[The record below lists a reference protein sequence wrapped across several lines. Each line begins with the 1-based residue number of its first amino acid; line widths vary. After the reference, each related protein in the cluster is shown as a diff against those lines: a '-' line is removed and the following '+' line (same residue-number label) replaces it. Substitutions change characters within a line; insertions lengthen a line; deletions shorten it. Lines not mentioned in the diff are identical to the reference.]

1 MLTGIEDA
9 AADMVIDTRF
19 EAAAVIVSAAFE
31 VFEFDCAVMVTV
43 PDADAVATPAAFTL
57 AIFESDELQT
67 AELVTSCEVPS
78 EKCAVAR
85 NCCCAPMPMDMEL
98 GDTWTELTV
107 GTPFEPP
114 EFDAPPLHAVHAQS
128 ATKVASTDRVLI
140 TSPISN

>member
-78 EKCAVAR
+78 EKCAVA
-85 NCCCAPMPMDMEL
+85 
-98 GDTWTELTV
+98 
-107 GTPFEPP
+107 
-114 EFDAPPLHAVHAQS
+114 
-128 ATKVASTDRVLI
+128 
-140 TSPISN
+140 